1 MKVFT
6 DAANPSRG
14 THLKFS
20 DFVTTATAAASE
32 AVASEALAADLAKQA
47 AVARTEA
54 DHDAIASATANQSVY
69 VALVALGGYVA
80 DIVNLTQYVAVNGTV
95 VTSALVTADA
105 EVPAAP
111 SPEPTP
117 E

>member
-20 DFVTTATAAASE
+20 DFVSTATAAASG
-32 AVASEALAADLAKQA
+32 AAASEASAADLAKQA
-47 AVARTEA
+47 AVARTKA
-54 DHDAIASATANQSVY
+54 DHDAIAAVSANQSLY
-69 VALVALGGYVA
+69 VALVSLGGYVA
-80 DIVNLTQYVAVNGTV
+80 DVVNGTQYVASNGTV
-95 VTSALVTADA
+95 ITSALVTADA
-105 EVPAAP
+105 EVPAP
-111 SPEPTP
+111 PTPEPTP